1 MDVDAWKMLNTDAH
15 AYFMH
20 VALSRQ
26 MANTTAHV
34 YFAHVA
40 LLVYVFNI
48 YILGMILR
56 LF

>member
-1 MDVDAWKMLNTDAH
+1 MLNT
-15 AYFMH
+15 
-20 VALSRQ
+20 
-26 MANTTAHV
+26 TARV

-48 YILGMILR
+48 YILPGMIFR